1 MSSTATNTQHHDD
14 IEQNLDDKQNLIV
27 NGTFTDADGNAST
40 EPWIARTA
48 STPIRIPG
56 GLHQLSLFRAEHISQ
71 VLNIKEDQE
80 FYVHYSFLAAASNP
94 SPGTYIRVKVGN
106 RLAEDEV
113 DIVVNNK
120 LLYPRSRIGTQ
131 RFSLRG
137 GELTVSFA
145 NETINSDRFISL
157 TDIRLWIEP
166 V

>member
-1 MSSTATNTQHHDD
+1 MSSTSSNTQRHDH
-14 IEQNLDDKQNLIV
+14 IEPSTDDKQTLIV

-40 EPWIARTA
+40 VPWVTRTT
-48 STPIRIPG
+48 STPFRIPG
-56 GLHQLSLFRAEHISQ
+56 GRHQLSLFRAEHISQ
-71 VLNIKEDQE
+71 TLAIDEDQE

-94 SPGTYIRVKVGN
+94 SPETYIRVKVGN

-120 LLYPRSRIGTQ
+120 LLYLRSRVGTQ

-137 GELTVSFA
+137 GDLTMTLA

-157 TDIRLWIEP
+157 TDIKLWIEP

>member
-1 MSSTATNTQHHDD
+1 MSSTSSNTQHHDY
-14 IEQNLDDKQNLIV
+14 IEQTPDDNQNLIV

-56 GLHQLSLFRAEHISQ
+56 GRHQLSLFGTEHISQ
-71 VLNIKEDQE
+71 TLAIEEDQE

-94 SPGTYIRVKVGN
+94 SPSTYIRVKVGN
-106 RLAEDEV
+106 RLVEDEV

-120 LLYPRSRIGTQ
+120 VLYPRSRVGTQ

-137 GELTVSFA
+137 GDLTVSFA
-145 NETINSDRFISL
+145 NETINSERFISL
-157 TDIRLWIEP
+157 TDIKLWIEP